1 MLYKVPRPA
10 DAHIGGTPRMRERPT
25 IGVFDSGVGGLSVLR
40 AIRER
45 SPGADLIY
53 VGDHAFLPYGERS
66 AAELRTRALRIV
78 AALIAAGAGSVVIAC
93 NTATAAA
100 ADTLRARFDV
110 PIIGIEP
117 AVKPAA
123 ATTRSGVVGVLGTG
137 GTLASARFAGLLDR
151 FAGDVRVVTRPAP
164 ELVAAVERGTPEPP
178 VAAAVAPLVAAG
190 ADVIVL
196 GCTHFAFLRRAIE
209 EAAGGGVVVIDPAA
223 AVADHLL
230 HHVPP
235 TADAVGT
242 NRFWTT
248 GDSAWVAPAI
258 ARLWGERVA
267 LEAVILPPL
276 DTTVLG

>member
-1 MLYKVPRPA
+1 MS
-10 DAHIGGTPRMRERPT
+10 ERPT

-40 AIRER
+40 AIRQR

-53 VGDHAFLPYGERS
+53 VGDHAFLPYGERA

-78 AALIAAGAGSVVIAC
+78 AALSAAGAGAVVIAC

-100 ADTLRARFDV
+100 ADTLRARFEV

-151 FAGDVRVVTRPAP
+151 FAGGVRVVTRPAP
-164 ELVAAVERGTPEPP
+164 ELVAAVERGAPEPP

-209 EAAGGGVVVIDPAA
+209 EAAGAGVVVIDPAA
-223 AVADHLL
+223 AVADQLL
-230 HHVPP
+230 QHIPW
-235 TADAVGT
+235 TADAAGT
-242 NRFWTT
+242 ERFWTT
-248 GDSAWVAPAI
+248 GDSAWVAPAV
-258 ARLWGERVA
+258 ARLWGERID
-267 LEAVILPPL
+267 LEAVTLPPI
-276 DTTVLG
+276 DTTVFG